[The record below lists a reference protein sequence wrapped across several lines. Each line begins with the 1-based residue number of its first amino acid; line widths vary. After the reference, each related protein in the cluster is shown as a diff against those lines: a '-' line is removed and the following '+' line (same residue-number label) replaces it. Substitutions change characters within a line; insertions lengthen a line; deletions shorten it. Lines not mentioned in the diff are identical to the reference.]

1 MSQVHRIDARLA
13 TRVVKD
19 LRQHGVNADGLL
31 KEVGLR
37 RADVSD
43 PDNRIPY
50 AAVLALIERAATTLG
65 DASYGLRLGAAQE
78 ARDSGLLGFL
88 MLNSPTLLDALTN
101 AQRYFRVLGE
111 GEDIEIER
119 MGPHVTLRF
128 RETDRALRGL
138 RHNSEYIAAIIVR
151 ACRDMT
157 RKRISPVRAEFMH
170 GRPNARVAYADY
182 LGCPVKF
189 HAEWDA
195 LVYDAETMRLPVIG
209 ADSKLFKVL
218 ERACQKIL
226 GPTPKKQDILH
237 DVRELVIDRLAK
249 GTVQFD
255 DVARELNMS
264 SKTLERRLA
273 DRKTTFSALLDDD
286 TERTRK
292 TLPDRYRLAPGADR
306 LPDRLLGTGS
316 ARACVQAL
324 DGHDAHAVPG
334 KALLVPEY
342 LALPVNLC
350 RRRLMR
356 IGLATSVS
364 IDPRR
369 SSSQVKK
376 LSSRVNAGSCR

>member
-13 TRVVKD
+13 ISVVKD
-19 LRQHGVNADGLL
+19 LRQHGANAEGLL

-37 RADVSD
+37 RTDVSD
-43 PDNRIPY
+43 QDNRIPY
-50 AAVLALIERAATTLG
+50 AAVLALIERAATPVG

-88 MLNSPTLLDALTN
+88 MLNSTTLLDAITN
-101 AQRYFRVLGE
+101 AQRYFRVVGE
-111 GEDIEIER
+111 GEDIEVER

-128 RETDRALRGL
+128 RETDQALRGL
-138 RHNSEYIAAIIVR
+138 RHNSDYIAAIIVR

-157 RKRISPVRAEFMH
+157 RKRVSPVRAEFMH
-170 GRPNARVAYADY
+170 GRPNARVAYPDY

-218 ERACQKIL
+218 ERACQKII

-237 DVRELVIDRLAK
+237 QVRELVIDGLAK

-273 DRKTTFSALLDDD
+273 DRKTTFSALLDDI
-286 TERTRK
+286 R
-292 TLPDRYRLAPGADR
+292 
-306 LPDRLLGTGS
+306 
-316 ARACVQAL
+316 
-324 DGHDAHAVPG
+324 
-334 KALLVPEY
+334 
-342 LALPVNLC
+342 N
-350 RRRLMR
+350 
-356 IGLATSVS
+356 GLAKHYLTNTDLRLEQIAYLTGYSEPAPLVRAF
-364 IDPRR
+364 RR
-369 SSSQVKK
+369 WTGTTPMQFRAKHS
-376 LSSRVNAGSCR
+376 

>member
-13 TRVVKD
+13 ISVVKD
-19 LRQHGVNADGLL
+19 LRQHGANADGLL

-50 AAVLALIERAATTLG
+50 AAVLALIERAATTVG

-88 MLNSPTLLDALTN
+88 MLNSATLLDAITN
-101 AQRYFRVLGE
+101 AQRYFRVVGE
-111 GEDIEIER
+111 GEDIEVER

-157 RKRISPVRAEFMH
+157 RKRVSPVRAEFMH
-170 GRPNARVAYADY
+170 GRPNARVAYPEY

-218 ERACQKIL
+218 ERACQKII

-237 DVRELVIDRLAK
+237 QVRELVIDGLAK

-273 DRKTTFSALLDDD
+273 DRKTTFSALLD
-286 TERTRK
+286 EIR
-292 TLPDRYRLAPGADR
+292 
-306 LPDRLLGTGS
+306 S
-316 ARACVQAL
+316 
-324 DGHDAHAVPG
+324 
-334 KALLVPEY
+334 
-342 LALPVNLC
+342 
-350 RRRLMR
+350 
-356 IGLATSVS
+356 GLAKHYLTDTDLRLEQIAYLTGYSEPAALVRAF
-364 IDPRR
+364 RR
-369 SSSQVKK
+369 WTGTTPMQFREKHP
-376 LSSRVNAGSCR
+376 